1 MYYPVKVITVRD
13 DFVYFIPFRW
23 PAGRRL
29 QLKSSGAD
37 FQEFS
42 TELPEDVTLDE
53 KAEKAKSEKFQKEWD
68 ASCKVSTK
76 IVSNLSVIFSIL
88 LCHLQ
93 IVFQLLYF

>member
-1 MYYPVKVITVRD
+1 MYYPVKVIAVRD

-37 FQEFS
+37 FQEYS
-42 TELPEDVTLDE
+42 TELPPDGTVD
-53 KAEKAKSEKFQKEWD
+53 EKAKSEKFQKEWD

-76 IVSNLSVIFSIL
+76 IVSNLSVMFSIL
-88 LCHLQ
+88 LSSTNC
-93 IVFQLLYF
+93 FSTTLLIGC